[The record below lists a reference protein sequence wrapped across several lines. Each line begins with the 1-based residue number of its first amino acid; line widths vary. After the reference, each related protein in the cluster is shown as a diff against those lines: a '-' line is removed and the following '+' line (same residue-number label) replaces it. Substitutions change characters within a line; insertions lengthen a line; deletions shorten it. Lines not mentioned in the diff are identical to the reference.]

1 MGSQPRKISA
11 SRGAAIL
18 GLSPYKSRVEIWR
31 DMIFEM
37 FPDIAL
43 ERGYAIPEPV
53 ENSAVKWGLAAE
65 DMLIRIASKMRGQKI
80 SKREKSYTKNGGYI
94 TCHIDGMYAD
104 GVLHEAKTTSQRAY
118 SAKWGDPGTD
128 LVPIEYQVQAQHQM
142 YCTGAKQ
149 CIITVA
155 VFPKT
160 PDEYEKSGVEFDAK
174 VWEKWFVA
182 TGSVYQYV
190 IDRNDDAIN
199 VIVKSYLHFYE
210 NYVFAIHE
218 PQVDSFDDLKIL
230 LPWPTGE
237 LVATDRIE
245 EICGEHATIADE
257 MDALKKRQDEIKTEI
272 GRFIQEF
279 IKGRFVA
286 DADKIEIYGKSARK
300 ICMYSKTKTGTMLR
314 ITKNKQEE
322 F

>member
-1 MGSQPRKISA
+1 MGAQPRKISA

-18 GLSPYKSRVEIWR
+18 GLSPYKSRVDVWR
-31 DMIFEM
+31 DLVFEVW
-37 FPDIAL
+37 PEIAE
-43 ERGYAIPEPV
+43 ERGYANPEPV

-80 SKREKSYTKNGGYI
+80 LKREKYYATLSCQI

-104 GVLHEAKTTSQRAY
+104 GVLHEAKTTSQRAH
-118 SAKWGDPGTD
+118 SARWGEPGTD
-128 LVPIEYQVQAQHQM
+128 KVPIEYQVQAQHQM

-174 VWEKWFVA
+174 VWEKWLVA

-199 VIVKSYLHFYE
+199 AMVKTYNHFYE
-210 NYVFAIHE
+210 NYVLAMRE
-218 PQVDSFDDLKIL
+218 PKVESFDDLKIL

-237 LVATDRIE
+237 LVATERIE

-279 IKGRFVA
+279 INGRFVA

-314 ITKNKQEE
+314 ITKNKQED

>member
-1 MGSQPRKISA
+1 MSHYFIVGKSFGPLEESITANGDSYTVLADKNAYDTGNEGCSIDFS
-11 SRGAAIL
+11 SKDAIL
-18 GLSPYKSRVEIWR
+18 AGLKDIPKK
-31 DMIFEM
+31 
-37 FPDIAL
+37 PDGIL
-43 ERGYAIPEPV
+43 
-53 ENSAVKWGLAAE
+53 
-65 DMLIRIASKMRGQKI
+65 
-80 SKREKSYTKNGGYI
+80 
-94 TCHIDGMYAD
+94 
-104 GVLHEAKTTSQRAY
+104 
-118 SAKWGDPGTD
+118 
-128 LVPIEYQVQAQHQM
+128 
-142 YCTGAKQ
+142 
-149 CIITVA
+149 TV
-155 VFPKT
+155 
-160 PDEYEKSGVEFDAK
+160 
-174 VWEKWFVA
+174 
-182 TGSVYQYV
+182 
-190 IDRNDDAIN
+190 
-199 VIVKSYLHFYE
+199 YE
-210 NYVFAIHE
+210 NYVLAIHE

-279 IKGRFVA
+279 IDGRFVA

>member
-18 GLSPYKSRVEIWR
+18 GLSPYKSRVDVWRDLVFEIWP
-31 DMIFEM
+31 E
-37 FPDIAL
+37 IAE

-80 SKREKSYTKNGGYI
+80 LKREKYYATLSCQI

-118 SAKWGDPGTD
+118 SARWGEPGTD

-174 VWEKWFVA
+174 VWEKWLVA

-199 VIVKSYLHFYE
+199 AMVKTYNHFYE
-210 NYVFAIHE
+210 NYVLAMRE
-218 PQVDSFDDLKIL
+218 PKVESFDDLKIL

-237 LVATDRIE
+237 LVATERIE

-279 IKGRFVA
+279 IQGRFVA

-300 ICMYSKTKTGTMLR
+300 ICTYSKTKTGTMLR